1 MGGLSKSPPEN
12 AGEPPI
18 TEEISFGDIHVS
30 AMKITQAPM
39 TSKAV
44 IAGCCDCATCAA
56 APIQPVGGGP
66 GCRKKPAFDAAF
78 QRFPAMFDPVV
89 STPDGER
96 FAVPAA
102 CCPSIP
108 KLSMIERIQNVGP
121 LPPKLTNGDINN
133 A

>member
-1 MGGLSKSPPEN
+1 M
-12 AGEPPI
+12 I
-18 TEEISFGDIHVS
+18 TYAKKVVKVASVS
-30 AMKITQAPM
+30 A
-39 TSKAV
+39 KA
-44 IAGCCDCATCAA
+44 
-56 APIQPVGGGP
+56 GP
-66 GCRKKPAFDAAF
+66 GCRKNPAFDAAF
-78 QRFPAMFDPVV
+78 HRFPAMFDPVV